1 MTRAGRRQVRSA
13 RSAAPRRGD
22 RQRNEPSS
30 FPQQRLVV
38 LTVMKGPSERL
49 KYDLRRVWECPVCG
63 RKDRTS
69 GAVTFHYCRCQRDRP
84 VRERVCM
91 KLVKEG
97 GKRKDE
103 G

>member
-1 MTRAGRRQVRSA
+1 MTRAGRRRARSVRSV
-13 RSAAPRRGD
+13 APRRS
-22 RQRNEPSS
+22 RPVSKRTVE
-30 FPQQRLVV
+30 FFEQRLVV
-38 LTVMKGPSERL
+38 PTIMKGPSERL